1 MGLAGQLG
9 MMLVFALA
17 RTYQCIRLLSLS
29 STFSAV
35 ALSLISNFGCGVP
48 GTGRSGSS
56 RALSRIATA
65 GRRRR
70 QEDYSIAGTAVV
82 FMRGAKAEMA
92 YSAVPPNSAAQA
104 VTPLIK
110 PQPYGSPGKE
120 QYPTLQ
126 SGNALRMS
134 EKSPS
139 LSPLNKDVHHS
150 RLVYE
155 GLEVQVGRVPGTV
168 GRMVLSLQ
176 RGHDTSFSDFG
187 GAMFFGEHACMPQF
201 NFCSITH
208 IDWRHGNFHDP

>member
-92 YSAVPPNSAAQA
+92 CSALPPNSAARG
-104 VTPLIK
+104 VTTPLGDVK
-110 PQPYGSPGKE
+110 PLPYPSPKME
-120 QYPTLQ
+120 QHPIFLQ
-126 SGNALRMS
+126 SGNSLRMS

-139 LSPLNKDVHHS
+139 LSPLSKDVHHS
-150 RLVYE
+150 MLLYE
-155 GLEVQVGRVPGTV
+155 GLEVQAGRVPGTL
-168 GRMVLSLQ
+168 GRLVVSLH
-176 RGHDTSFSDFG
+176 RGHDTSFPDFG
-187 GAMFFGEHACMPQF
+187 CSNRPVFWRACMHETT
-201 NFCSITH
+201 SLL
-208 IDWRHGNFHDP
+208 